1 MLENMNRYL
10 STSLNIIEY
19 REILWSIRLIRGNE
33 HNNNKQ
39 PHHHALTQQAQ
50 YWTLVNTIQRK
61 QWGEHKYQ
69 CIVVAINKYWQI

>member
-19 REILWSIRLIRGNE
+19 REIVWSIRFIRGHE

-50 YWTLVNTIQRK
+50 YWRWVNTIQK
-61 QWGEHKYQ
+61 KKMGEHEYQ
-69 CIVVAINKYWQI
+69 CIVTAIDKYWQI